1 MSDKNALLKNKNKN
15 KMETQISEAEMPQA
29 THTPFGEKFA
39 YLAISMTVAYTYA
52 IINIMSYM

>member
-15 KMETQISEAEMPQA
+15 KMETQISEAEMPQVK
-29 THTPFGEKFA
+29 HVPFGEKFA
-39 YLAISMTVAYTYA
+39 YLAISMTVVYTYA